1 MEYDRAC
8 QIADLY
14 KTPRYR
20 QLEVFEKYIDGSVYD
35 GRPDFFNP
43 GGDVPLLGRKPCVV
57 FPIGEI
63 AIGSHVD
70 MVLGEKS
77 WPRLKVAGSAISDEA
92 KKKYETLIAN
102 VVDQA
107 ELRSQMAEAL
117 EIAMG
122 ARSVAL
128 VGCIDK
134 GQIGV
139 QLLSTKGC
147 TLERDSLGRPTRLVE
162 TYPYVEE
169 VRDPV
174 NPGKWTWMPMIYR
187 RVIDARRDDVF
198 IPVVAT
204 ENATAE
210 PITIDPAQSRVHN
223 LGFCPVEWYAF
234 RPRLGRKRA
243 GPDGR
248 AIHERLLDEIDALN
262 IGLSQRTRSAHY
274 AGDPQLWET
283 GVDKDEQIAPQGTIS
298 PGSIV
303 DHTGKVIFGR
313 PNSPHRTGRKK
324 GPGAVWRYE
333 SHEARV
339 GMLTLPGDAFD
350 AVNSHCKDI
359 LSICC
364 EGMYYVRL
372 EYDQARMG
380 TDVSG
385 RALEIL
391 HKPQVLY
398 DSKVRE
404 DFGPH
409 GIVAAIDLLMRV
421 ALAAERNRPGSVYLE
436 GLKEAVSVLETF
448 EQTVEDPNAA
458 VPVLAAGQEPP
469 APATTTMWMPPQLTL
484 EWGPMFPDTAADIK
498 LKTEAAG
505 EARSSKLI
513 SKKTAVGA
521 VAPLY
526 GVVDIEEE
534 LAEIEKEPEEHGSLE
549 GAIDALAK
557 GQLPPKPNGKKPQLP
572 NDA

>member
-1 MEYDRAC
+1 MEYTRAC
-8 QIADLY
+8 EIADLY
-14 KTPRYR
+14 KNPRFR
-20 QLEVFEKYIDGSVYD
+20 QLEVLEKYLDGSVYD

-43 GGDVPLLGRKPCVV
+43 GSDTPLLGRKPCVV
-57 FPIGEI
+57 YPISEI
-63 AIGSHVD
+63 AIGSHSD

-77 WPRLKVAGSAISDEA
+77 WPRLKVAGTKLADA
-92 KKKYETLIAN
+92 QKETLETLLGSI
-102 VVDQA
+102 VEQA

-117 EIAMG
+117 ETAM
-122 ARSVAL
+122 ASRSVAF
-128 VGCIDK
+128 VGCIDQGK
-134 GQIGV
+134 IGV
-139 QLLSTKGC
+139 QLLATKGC
-147 TLERDSLGRPTRLVE
+147 TLERDGFGRPTRLTE
-162 TYPYVEE
+162 MYPYVEE
-169 VRDPV
+169 VPDPV
-174 NPGKWTWMPMIYR
+174 NPGKWTWLPKLYK
-187 RVIDARRDDVF
+187 RVIDAVSDTVF
-198 IPVVAT
+198 LPVTAT
-204 ENATAE
+204 ENAQAVPTTA
-210 PITIDPAQSRVHN
+210 DPQQSRAHN

-283 GVDKDEQIAPQGTIS
+283 GVEKDEQIAPQATIT

-313 PNSPHRTGRKK
+313 PYGGHRTGRKK

-333 SHEARV
+333 NHEARV

-350 AVNSHCKDI
+350 AVNAHCKDI
-359 LSICC
+359 LSIIC

-372 EYDQARMG
+372 EYDKATMG

-391 HKPQVLY
+391 HKPQVLF

-409 GIVAAIDLLMRV
+409 GISAVLGLLMRV
-421 ALAAERNRPGSVYLE
+421 ALAADRARPGSVYLD
-436 GLKEAVSVLETF
+436 GLKEAETILETF
-448 EQTVEDPNAA
+448 EQAVEDPFAP
-458 VPVLAAGQEPP
+458 PVQPVDGEDVKSP
-469 APATTTMWMPPQLTL
+469 TTTMWMPPDLTL

-498 LKTEAAG
+498 MKTEAATA
-505 EARSSKLI
+505 ARTDKLI

-521 VAPLY
+521 VAPMF
-526 GVVDIEEE
+526 GVLDVEEE
-534 LAEIEKEPEEHGSLE
+534 IDEIEKEPEEHGSLE
-549 GAIDALAK
+549 GAIDALSK
-557 GQLPPKPNGKKPQLP
+557 GKPLPGKPNGKKQPTD
-572 NDA
+572 DA